1 MKWTFDSIIFF
12 TSYKNIIKFT
22 RLHLI
27 LEPEKRK
34 TDDEEAPTVRVGRRR
49 AAAKAVGSL
58 KEIPSNKKLRQG
70 DTMFNNSF
78 QYSTSINKDHRMA
91 SGVRESNAK
100 THPKTRTKADKR
112 K

>member
-1 MKWTFDSIIFF
+1 M
-12 TSYKNIIKFT
+12 
-22 RLHLI
+22 HLI
-27 LEPEKRK
+27 SEPEKRK
-34 TDDEEAPTVRVGRRR
+34 TDDEEVPSVRGGRRC

-70 DTMFNNSF
+70 DPMFNNSF